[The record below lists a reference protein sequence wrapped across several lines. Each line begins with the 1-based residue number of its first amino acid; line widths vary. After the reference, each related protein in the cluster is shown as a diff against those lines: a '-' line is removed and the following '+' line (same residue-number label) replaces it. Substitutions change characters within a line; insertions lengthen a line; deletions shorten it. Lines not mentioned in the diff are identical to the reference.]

1 MVISGVAFCPQAPVL
16 VSDLAPG
23 TAAELA
29 PLRAACQTAIRRI
42 TAGDGPLVA
51 LGSAARWSRH
61 SSADRG
67 SLAGFGVPIE
77 IGLGGPVADRAPGLP
92 VSLTVG
98 AWLAHEALGPGRET
112 LAFSVGPH
120 QPHPATAAVLRAATA
135 APNVALLVLGD
146 GTARRSVKAPGYL
159 DARAEP
165 FDAAVTA
172 ALRSGDPALLEG
184 LDADL
189 GVELLAAGVPAWRA
203 VGRLLAG
210 NAYDADLLYHDDP
223 YGVAYHVAVWT
234 VRG

>member
-1 MVISGVAFCPQAPVL
+1 ML
-16 VSDLAPG
+16 VTDLAPG
-23 TAAELA
+23 TAAELG
-29 PLRAACQTAIRRI
+29 PLRAACRTAIRRI
-42 TAGDGPLVA
+42 AAGDGPLVA
-51 LGSAARWSRH
+51 LGSAARWSRY

-77 IGLGGPVADRAPGLP
+77 IGLGATVADRAPDLP

-98 AWLAHEALGPGRET
+98 AWLVHEALGPSREA

-120 QPHPATAAVLRAATA
+120 QPDRATAADLRAATA

-165 FDAAVTA
+165 FDAAATA
-172 ALRSGDPALLEG
+172 AMRSGDPAALEG

-189 GVELLAAGVPAWRA
+189 GVELLAAGVPAWRV

-210 NAYDADLLYHDDP
+210 NAYDADLLYDDDP